1 MKTTPASLF
10 LLFILSITQSSFP
23 FGVANAADDAV
34 LDANGEVVRTGVRYY
49 VVSAIWGAGGGGLA
63 IGRESGRPCPEI
75 VVQRLSDTDLGIPVV
90 FSNPKPVGDV
100 VRPSSDVQ
108 VKFDGPRDRL
118 CLTSTV
124 WKLQHYDESTGKT
137 WVELGGAEGGH
148 VCGPLKNWFKIE
160 KTDMDRIYKFKYC
173 PWACGS
179 SKTLCNEIGKAQ
191 DADGQMRLAL
201 ADGPGYPWLFIRA
214 DRANEASTRIRQVVR
229 A

>member
-1 MKTTPASLF
+1 MKTTTASLF
-10 LLFILSITQSSFP
+10 LLFIFSITQSSFL
-23 FGVANAADDAV
+23 FGVSNAADDAV
-34 LDANGEVVRTGVRYY
+34 LDRDGDEVLTGVRYY

-75 VVQRLSDTDLGIPVV
+75 VVQRLSDTDYGIPVV
-90 FSNPKPVGDV
+90 FSNPKHGGDV
-100 VRPSSDVQ
+100 VRLSSDVQ

-124 WKLQHYDESTGKT
+124 WKLQHYDESAGKT

-160 KTDMDRIYKFKYC
+160 KSGMDRVYKFKYC
-173 PWACGS
+173 PCGS
-179 SKTLCNEIGKAQ
+179 PKPLCKEIEKAQ
-191 DADGQMRLAL
+191 DTDGQMRLAL
-201 ADGPGYPWLFIRA
+201 ADGPGYPWVFVRA
-214 DRANEASTRIRQVVR
+214 DKANEASSRIRQVVQ